1 MQNKFEQP
9 QPIEVQINN
18 EKADKQNVHP
28 RISIMGKSSKR
39 GVDTRIKVSLVSRQE
54 QEAHGDL
61 QDRVQ
66 GTSQSPQHYTTTS
79 ERRRRSR
86 RDNANA
92 ESRSK
97 DDLENTAEYEEHY
110 EERLKRNIEESRQKQ
125 M

>member
-28 RISIMGKSSKR
+28 RISIMGKSSIR
-39 GVDTRIKVSLVSRQE
+39 AVDTRTKVSLVSRQE
-54 QEAHGDL
+54 QAAREDL
-61 QDRVQ
+61 GDRVQ
-66 GTSQSPQHYTTTS
+66 DAAQPPQHYKTTS
-79 ERRRRSR
+79 EGRYKSR
-86 RDNANA
+86 QDKANA

-97 DDLENTAEYEEHY
+97 DDLENTAEYGEHY